1 MQDGMLDL
9 MKCLLCML
17 PSDTNKVHLV
27 GPAQCGCRNVYA
39 MSSAALLDEAIKQ
52 VDDLIIQLEAN
63 TPPPSTAKTELQPPK
78 PAAAGTWYQCWCPD
92 DIHAS
97 HSLLPICLRHGP
109 EFAALPSSG
118 KPAVATTAKA
128 GKSSSKQQSGDN
140 VQPGAAELFA
150 KAQLQVGVQSASCW
164 LQCMEP
170 ARTSKR

>member
-1 MQDGMLDL
+1 MLDL
-9 MKCLLCML
+9 MKRMLCML

-27 GPAQCGCRNVYA
+27 GPAQCGCRTVHA

-52 VDDLIIQLEAN
+52 VDDLIIQLEAK
-63 TPPPSTAKTELQPPK
+63 TPPPSTAKTEVQPPK
-78 PAAAGTWYQCWCPD
+78 PAAAGISVAGQTCN
-92 DIHAS
+92 IHAS
-97 HSLLPICLRHGP
+97 HSSLPICLRHGP
-109 EFAALPSSG
+109 KFAAPPSSG

-128 GKSSSKQQSGDN
+128 GQSSSKQQSGDN